1 MSAALCDTASLQSRP
16 TLAHARTLS
25 SHNPASYKARGIGDH
40 AVNDAPLSLNGF
52 F

>member
-1 MSAALCDTASLQSRP
+1 MSAASLRYSKPAISTDIGATR
-16 TLAHARTLS
+16 ALS